1 MTENVMKLLKRV
13 LDTFVLE
20 MVDNELMQFDF
31 VPGQNTTDHAIFII
45 KYRRSTFLLGHA
57 KFFF

>member
-1 MTENVMKLLKRV
+1 MKLLKRV

-45 KYRRSTFLLGHA
+45 KYRRSTLLLGHA

>member
-20 MVDNELMQFDF
+20 MVDNELMQFDKLYLDKTLLIMPF
-31 VPGQNTTDHAIFII
+31 SSLNTGEVHF
-45 KYRRSTFLLGHA
+45 Y
-57 KFFF
+57 